1 MFEEFTKKLTK
12 VMKGME
18 SFSDGDYN
26 LPAYKKMDEKIGD
39 LLDGIKAKYIN
50 QGSSRVTYRLNKDY
64 VIKLAMN
71 DIGIAQNLNEVAYFK
86 LKNKGSKAL
95 LNTLLIKSLVN
106 MLVATSALIIIFT
119 KKEAVLNLLVY
130 IIAADLIASAFVD
143 LLDSFII
150 RKAGLDYSYSPL
162 RFQALL
168 GFAFGILFIVFP
180 QFIGKTGLTIIAVI
194 FIVIGL
200 LVSFYAYHVYVLG
213 KMMKKATA
221 APQIQEAS
229 AEFEEKN
236 E

>member
-86 LKNKGSKAL
+86 LKNSVFNKNVSSSRKG
-95 LNTLLIKSLVN
+95 
-106 MLVATSALIIIFT
+106 
-119 KKEAVLNLLVY
+119 Y
-130 IIAADLIASAFVD
+130 WIIAEYAAPVTNKKIVELFGCTKGQLDSMISHALTNCKFRNKTVKDLYETKYRNYKFFKDLRKLPQMGLITDDISAFYSQNYGISKKGLVI
-143 LLDSFII
+143 LD
-150 RKAGLDYSYSPL
+150 G
-162 RFQALL
+162 
-168 GFAFGILFIVFP
+168 
-180 QFIGKTGLTIIAVI
+180 GLTAE
-194 FIVIGL
+194 
-200 LVSFYAYHVYVLG
+200 
-213 KMMKKATA
+213 TA
-221 APQIQEAS
+221 RLYY
-229 AEFEEKN
+229 
-236 E
+236 